1 MNPRQIL
8 IKDLLPH
15 RNRMLLIERILEV
28 NASETVSSAV
38 VSDHWPLVFAGLAS
52 PIVMVELT
60 AQTAGVNNSIH
71 RLQTR
76 GKEDGTMGW
85 IAGVKS
91 AVFHMDS
98 LPVGATL
105 ITRTRNSFSFENFRE
120 VAGTVMLDETVAAE
134 ITLQLVSA

>member
-1 MNPRQIL
+1 MNPKEIP

-15 RNRMLLIERILEV
+15 RDRMLLIEQVLEV
-28 NASETVSSAV
+28 NESLTVSSAV
-38 VSDHWPLVFAGLAS
+38 VADHWPLVCAGSAS
-52 PIVMVELT
+52 PIVMVELA
-60 AQTAGVNNSIH
+60 AQTAGINNSIH

-105 ITRTRNSFSFENFRE
+105 ITRTQNSFSFESFRE
-120 VAGTVMLDETVAAE
+120 VTGTITLDRTVAAE

>member
-1 MNPRQIL
+1 MNPKEIP

-15 RNRMLLIERILEV
+15 RDRMLLIEQILEV
-28 NASETVSSAV
+28 NESLTVSSAV
-38 VSDHWPLVFAGLAS
+38 VADHWPLVCAGSAS
-52 PIVMVELT
+52 PIVMVELA
-60 AQTAGVNNSIH
+60 AQTAGINNSIN

-98 LPVGATL
+98 LPVGTTL
-105 ITRTRNSFSFENFRE
+105 ITRTQNSFSFGDFRE
-120 VAGTVMLDETVAAE
+120 VTGTITLDKTVAAE

>member
-1 MNPRQIL
+1 MNPKEIP

-15 RNRMLLIERILEV
+15 RNRMLLIERIIEV
-28 NASETVSSAV
+28 TESETVSSAV
-38 VSDHWPLVFAGLAS
+38 VSDHWPLVFAGSAS

-120 VAGTVMLDETVAAE
+120 VAGTVMLDKTVAAE

>member
-1 MNPRQIL
+1 MNPTEFL

-15 RNRMLLIERILEV
+15 RNRMLLVERILEA
-28 NASETVSSAV
+28 NEALSVSSAV
-38 VSDHWPLVFAGLAS
+38 VADHWPLVCSGSAS
-52 PIVMVELT
+52 PIVMVELA
-60 AQTAGVNNSIH
+60 AQTAGINNSIN

-76 GKEDGTMGW
+76 GKEDGNMGW

-91 AVFHMDS
+91 AVFHISS

-105 ITRTRNSFSFENFRE
+105 ITRTQNKFAFEDFRE
-120 VAGTVMLDETVAAE
+120 VTATVTLNKIVAAE

>member
-1 MNPRQIL
+1 MNPKEIP

-15 RNRMLLIERILEV
+15 RNRMLLIERIIEV

-38 VSDHWPLVFAGLAS
+38 VSDHWPLVFAGSAS

-120 VAGTVMLDETVAAE
+120 VAGTVLLDKTVAAE
-134 ITLQLVSA
+134 VTLQLVSA

>member
-1 MNPRQIL
+1 
-8 IKDLLPH
+8 
-15 RNRMLLIERILEV
+15 MLLIERIIEV
-28 NASETVSSAV
+28 NESFSLSSAV
-38 VSDHWPLVFAGLAS
+38 VSNHWPLAVAGSVS
-52 PIVMVELT
+52 PIVMVELA
-60 AQTAGVNNSIH
+60 AQTAGVNNSIN

-76 GKEDGTMGW
+76 GKEDGIMGW

-105 ITRTRNSFSFENFRE
+105 ITRTQNSFSFEDFRE
-120 VAGTVMLDETVAAE
+120 VTGTVKLDKTVAAE

>member
-1 MNPRQIL
+1 MNPKEIP

-15 RNRMLLIERILEV
+15 RDRMLLIEQILEV
-28 NASETVSSAV
+28 NKSLTVSSAV
-38 VSDHWPLVFAGLAS
+38 VADHWPLVCAGSAS
-52 PIVMVELT
+52 PIVMVELA
-60 AQTAGVNNSIH
+60 AQTAGINNSIN

-98 LPVGATL
+98 LPVGTTL
-105 ITRTRNSFSFENFRE
+105 ITRTQNSFSFGDFRE
-120 VAGTVMLDETVAAE
+120 VTGTITLDNTVAAE
-134 ITLQLVSA
+134 ITLQLMSA

>member
-1 MNPRQIL
+1 MNPKKFSIE
-8 IKDLLPH
+8 DLLPH

-28 NASETVSSAV
+28 NESLSVSSAV
-38 VSDHWPLVFAGLAS
+38 VSDHWPLVFAGSVS
-52 PIVMVELT
+52 PIVMVELA
-60 AQTAGVNNSIH
+60 AQTAGVNNSIN

-91 AVFHMDS
+91 AVFHMDR

-105 ITRTRNSFSFENFRE
+105 ITRTQNSFAFEDFRE
-120 VAGTVMLDETVAAE
+120 VTGTVTWDKTVAAE

>member
-1 MNPRQIL
+1 MNPKKIP
-8 IKDLLPH
+8 IEDLLPH
-15 RNRMLLIERILEV
+15 RNRMLLIERIIEV
-28 NASETVSSAV
+28 NESTTVSSAV
-38 VSDHWPLVFAGLAS
+38 VSDHWPLVTAGSAS

-60 AQTAGVNNSIH
+60 AQTAGINNSIH

-76 GKEDGTMGW
+76 GKKDGTMGW

-91 AVFHMDS
+91 AIFHMDS

-105 ITRTRNSFSFENFRE
+105 MTRTQNSFAFENFRE
-120 VAGTVMLDETVAAE
+120 VTGTVTLDKTVAAE

>member
-1 MNPRQIL
+1 MNPKEIS
-8 IKDLLPH
+8 IKNLLPH
-15 RNRMLLIERILEV
+15 RNRMLLIERIIEV
-28 NASETVSSAV
+28 TESETVSSAV
-38 VSDHWPLVFAGLAS
+38 VSDHWPLVSAGSAS

-76 GKEDGTMGW
+76 GKEEGTMGW

-120 VAGTVMLDETVAAE
+120 VAGTVMLDKTVAAE

>member
-1 MNPRQIL
+1 MNPKEIP

-15 RNRMLLIERILEV
+15 RNRMLLIERIIEV
-28 NASETVSSAV
+28 NDASTVSIAV
-38 VSDHWPLVFAGLAS
+38 VSDDWPLVSAGSVS
-52 PIVMVELT
+52 PIVMVELA

-71 RLQTR
+71 RLQIR

-105 ITRTRNSFSFENFRE
+105 ITRTRNSFSFEDFRE
-120 VAGTVMLDETVAAE
+120 VTGTVTLDKTVAAQ

>member
-1 MNPRQIL
+1 MNPKQIP
-8 IKDLLPH
+8 IEDLLPH
-15 RNRMLLIERILEV
+15 RNRMLLIKRIIEV
-28 NASETVSSAV
+28 NESTTVSSAV
-38 VSDHWPLVFAGLAS
+38 VSDHWPLVTAGSAS

-60 AQTAGVNNSIH
+60 AQTAGINNSIN

-76 GKEDGTMGW
+76 GKKDGTMGW

-91 AVFHMDS
+91 AIFHMDS

-105 ITRTRNSFSFENFRE
+105 ITRTQNSFAFENFRE
-120 VAGTVMLDETVAAE
+120 VTGTVTLDKTVAAE

>member
-1 MNPRQIL
+1 
-8 IKDLLPH
+8 
-15 RNRMLLIERILEV
+15 MLLIERIVEV
-28 NASETVSSAV
+28 DESSTVSSAV
-38 VSDHWPLVFAGLAS
+38 VSDHWPLVSAGWAS
-52 PIVMVELT
+52 PIVMMELA
-60 AQTAGVNNSIH
+60 AQTAGVNNGIH

-91 AVFHMDS
+91 AVFHMNS

-105 ITRTRNSFSFENFRE
+105 ITRTRNSFSFEDFRE
-120 VAGTVMLDETVAAE
+120 VTGTVTLDKTVAAE

>member
-1 MNPRQIL
+1 MNPPKKP

-15 RNRMLLIERILEV
+15 RGRMLLIERILEV
-28 NASETVSSAV
+28 NESLTVSSAV
-38 VSDHWPLVFAGLAS
+38 VADHWPLVCAGSTS
-52 PIVMVELT
+52 PIVMVELA
-60 AQTAGVNNSIH
+60 AQTAGINNSLH

-76 GKEDGTMGW
+76 GEKDGTMGW

-105 ITRTRNSFSFENFRE
+105 ITRTQNSFSFENFRE
-120 VAGTVMLDETVAAE
+120 VTGTIILDKTVAAE

>member
-1 MNPRQIL
+1 MNPNEFP

-15 RNRMLLIERILEV
+15 RKRMLLVEQILEV
-28 NASETVSSAV
+28 NEVLSVSSAV
-38 VSDHWPLVFAGLAS
+38 VGDHWPLVCEGWAS
-52 PIVMVELT
+52 PIVMVELA
-60 AQTAGVNNSIH
+60 AQTAGINNSIN

-76 GKEDGTMGW
+76 GKEDGNMGW

-91 AVFHMDS
+91 AVFHLNG

-105 ITRTRNSFSFENFRE
+105 ITRTQNSFAFEDFRE
-120 VAGTVMLDETVAAE
+120 VNATVTLDKTVAAE

>member
-1 MNPRQIL
+1 MTPKEIP

-15 RNRMLLIERILEV
+15 RDRMLLIEQILEV
-28 NASETVSSAV
+28 NESLTVSSAV
-38 VSDHWPLVFAGLAS
+38 VADHWPLVRAGSAS
-52 PIVMVELT
+52 PIVMVELA
-60 AQTAGVNNSIH
+60 AQTAGINNSIH

-76 GKEDGTMGW
+76 GKENGTMGW

-105 ITRTRNSFSFENFRE
+105 ITRTQNDFSFENFRE
-120 VAGTVMLDETVAAE
+120 VTGTITLDKTVAAE

>member
-1 MNPRQIL
+1 
-8 IKDLLPH
+8 
-15 RNRMLLIERILEV
+15 MLLIERIIEV
-28 NASETVSSAV
+28 NESATVSCAV
-38 VSDHWPLVFAGLAS
+38 VSDHWPLVTAGSAS

-60 AQTAGVNNSIH
+60 AQTAGINNSIN

-76 GKEDGTMGW
+76 GKKDGTMGW

-105 ITRTRNSFSFENFRE
+105 ITRTQNSFSFENFRE
-120 VAGTVMLDETVAAE
+120 VTGTVTLDKTVAAE

>member
-1 MNPRQIL
+1 MNPKEIP

-15 RNRMLLIERILEV
+15 RNRMLLIERIIEV

-38 VSDHWPLVFAGLAS
+38 VSDHWPLVFAGSAS

-120 VAGTVMLDETVAAE
+120 VTGTVMLDNIVAAE

>member
-1 MNPRQIL
+1 MNPTEFP

-15 RNRMLLIERILEV
+15 RNRMLLVERILEV
-28 NASETVSSAV
+28 NEFLSVSSAV
-38 VSDHWPLVFAGLAS
+38 VGDHWPLVCAGSAS
-52 PIVMVELT
+52 PIVMVELA
-60 AQTAGVNNSIH
+60 AQTAGINNSIK
-71 RLQTR
+71 RLKTR
-76 GKEDGTMGW
+76 GKEDGNMGW

-105 ITRTRNSFSFENFRE
+105 ITRTQNSFAFEDFRE
-120 VAGTVMLDETVAAE
+120 VTATVTLDETVAAE

>member
-1 MNPRQIL
+1 MNPKQIC
-8 IKDLLPH
+8 IKNLLPH

-28 NASETVSSAV
+28 DDSLTVSSAV
-38 VSDHWPLVFAGLAS
+38 VSDRWPLVFAGLAN

-76 GKEDGTMGW
+76 GKEDGNMGW

-91 AVFHMDS
+91 AVFHRES

-120 VAGTVMLDETVAAE
+120 VAGTVTLDKTVVAE

>member
-1 MNPRQIL
+1 MNPKEIS

-15 RNRMLLIERILEV
+15 RGRMLLIEHILEV
-28 NASETVSSAV
+28 DESLTVSSAV
-38 VSDHWPLVFAGLAS
+38 VSDHWPLVFAGSAS

-71 RLQTR
+71 RLQTL

-105 ITRTRNSFSFENFRE
+105 ITRTQNSFSVENFRE
-120 VAGTVMLDETVAAE
+120 ITGTVTLDKTVAAE

>member
-1 MNPRQIL
+1 MNPKEIP

-15 RNRMLLIERILEV
+15 RDRMLLIEQILEV
-28 NASETVSSAV
+28 NESLTVSSAV
-38 VSDHWPLVFAGLAS
+38 VADHWPLVCAGLAS
-52 PIVMVELT
+52 PIVMVELA
-60 AQTAGVNNSIH
+60 AQTAGINNSIH

-105 ITRTRNSFSFENFRE
+105 ITRTQNSFSFESFRE
-120 VAGTVMLDETVAAE
+120 VTGTITLDKTVAAE

>member
-1 MNPRQIL
+1 MNPKEIP

-15 RNRMLLIERILEV
+15 RDRMLLIEQVLEV
-28 NASETVSSAV
+28 NESLTVSSAV
-38 VSDHWPLVFAGLAS
+38 VADHWPLVCAGSAS
-52 PIVMVELT
+52 PIVMVELA
-60 AQTAGVNNSIH
+60 AQTAGINNSIH

-76 GKEDGTMGW
+76 GKKDGTMGW

-105 ITRTRNSFSFENFRE
+105 ITRTQNSFSFENFRE
-120 VAGTVMLDETVAAE
+120 VTGTITLDKTVAAE

>member
-1 MNPRQIL
+1 MNPKEFP

-15 RNRMLLIERILEV
+15 RNRMLLVEKILEV
-28 NASETVSSAV
+28 NESISVSSAV
-38 VSDHWPLVFAGLAS
+38 VGDHWPLVREGLAS
-52 PIVMVELT
+52 PIVMVELA
-60 AQTAGVNNSIH
+60 AQTAGINNSIH

-105 ITRTRNSFSFENFRE
+105 ITRTQNSFSFESFRE
-120 VAGTVMLDETVAAE
+120 VTGTITLDKTVAAK